1 MRIQALE
8 ASPNHSPAINTESGE
23 FKITS
28 ADFRATCS
36 NTGSTTEKRDTTPE
50 LLARTINNEKVATEV
65 AQEVRKAYK
74 EGLESSNKAYFS
86 EEASPEWRDIAQ
98 IKSGRN
104 KGLRAK
110 DTYLN
115 NIQALNILAGKLK
128 KSITDSPP
136 LKIDAGNCGELASAA
151 AKKAIEHGAHVE
163 KWHIPKYDHSF
174 TVVGK
179 PPERATTDFKVW
191 TDCWIIDPW
200 SNIVCKAP
208 EYVDKL
214 KKKMGQWASKGKFI
228 VTGFYDDG
236 RFNLRRPLNPEWIK
250 AIASDEK
257 LPLVVPSSDNKNPWA
272 YTSASLSDLKRS
284 VPQENQYPARP
295 LQEQLRSENPRLK
308 SRVY

>member
-28 ADFRATCS
+28 VDFRATCS
-36 NTGSTTEKRDTTPE
+36 NTGNYAEKRDTTPE

-65 AQEVRKAYK
+65 AQEVREAYK
-74 EGLESSNKAYFS
+74 NGLGSSNKAYLS
-86 EEASPEWRDIAQ
+86 EKASPKWRNTAEV
-98 IKSGRN
+98 KSARN
-104 KGLRAK
+104 NGLRAK

-115 NIQALNILAGKLK
+115 NIRALNSLAEKLK
-128 KSITDSPP
+128 ISITDSSP
-136 LKIDAGNCGELASAA
+136 LIIRAGNCGELASAA

-179 PPERATTDFKVW
+179 PPERVTTDFETW

-208 EYVDKL
+208 KYVEML
-214 KKKMGQWASKGKFI
+214 KKKMERWTSKGKLI
-228 VTGFYDDG
+228 VTCFYDDG
-236 RFNLRRPLNPEWIK
+236 RFNLREPLEPEWIK

-272 YTSASLSDLKRS
+272 YSSASRDDLKRS
-284 VPQENQYPARP
+284 LPQENQSFLHGRYR
-295 LQEQLRSENPRLK
+295 NN
-308 SRVY
+308 